1 LGNFPTIA
9 FGTPL
14 SAVFKGMLKPTAN
27 RQTLWNFGD
36 SRGTSL
42 SLDEFLAK
50 LATGIPPR

>member
-1 LGNFPTIA
+1 LGNPTIA